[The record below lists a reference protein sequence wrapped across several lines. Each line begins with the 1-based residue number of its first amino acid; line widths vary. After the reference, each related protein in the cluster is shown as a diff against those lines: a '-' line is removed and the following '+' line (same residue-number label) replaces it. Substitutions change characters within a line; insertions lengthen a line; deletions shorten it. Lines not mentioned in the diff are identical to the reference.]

1 MRERGYPIDDFDQ
14 RAADISVDHPQ
25 VVENFRAGHSIYL
38 SQEYGGVGTEEQRQA
53 FVHYRELFEKLLETD
68 KTRTRHRR
76 HAHDNPGSADQ
87 DHRTD
92 RGDVGQPTRDSK
104 LPDGATDVPPGGTN
118 RRARTVESA
127 EAVESVDLPPLR
139 RPFRPSRPVARPD
152 RRPDAGAHAYAAA
165 RGTEE
170 SAERSLFA
178 ETSCSGFRSRWDD
191 VQSSFVDDPK
201 DCVHKADGLVSEVVE
216 QLTNGFSEARSRLEA
231 QWARGE
237 EASTEDLRLALK
249 RYRDFFQRLLSV

>member
-1 MRERGYPIDDFDQ
+1 MTIPDQ
-14 RAADISVDHPQ
+14 Q
-25 VVENFRAGHSIYL
+25 
-38 SQEYGGVGTEEQRQA
+38 
-53 FVHYRELFEKLLETD
+53 
-68 KTRTRHRR
+68 TRTTE
-76 HAHDNPGSADQ
+76 S
-87 DHRTD
+87 T
-92 RGDVGQPTRDSK
+92 GDVGSQPTGEVGS
-104 LPDGATDVPPGGTN
+104 PTAATAIPPEGVDPAG
-118 RRARTVESA
+118 ARTVESA
-127 EAVESVDLPPLR
+127 ESVE
-139 RPFRPSRPVARPD
+139 PSTAATPIPTEAAPSLDQTADQTQVPT
-152 RRPDAGAHAYAAA
+152 PTPQHAK
-165 RGTEE
+165 TEE

-178 ETSCSGFRSRWDD
+178 ENALSGFRSRWDD